1 MKNKKIGAALLA
13 GILSISILTACS
25 SKEPASSTPDGAG
38 QSEASS
44 SAGQSEVSSS
54 NSEQTSAN
62 VYPFPTLGLSMV
74 MSPDLEQRMK
84 GDVVVTI
91 DEKVEDYGTTLRYGT
106 VNWHRMPSEMAET
119 SVASDSLERIG
130 VLGAY
135 QAELVDQL
143 DELTG
148 CDNHQEVGRSADG
161 AYVYYLSTNSAAD
174 KELVEEVRK
183 TQVTITEM
191 EPVDHSADVPSSSF
205 SGTSVSDFSTQDVY
219 GTAYTQDVFK
229 DYDLT
234 MVNIFTTWCSPCV
247 AEMPELEKLYQQMK
261 DKGVG
266 VVGVVL
272 DVLNEKGEAPQEDLE
287 RAQTLVERTG
297 VTYPVLLP
305 DSTYFNGRLTGI
317 EAFPETFFV
326 DKDGNIVG
334 ETYSGS
340 GDLEYWMSI
349 VEKELAAVK
358 EGA

>member
-91 DEKVEDYGTTLRYGT
+91 DEKVEDDGTTLRYGT

-135 QAELVDQL
+135 QA
-143 DELTG
+143 
-148 CDNHQEVGRSADG
+148 
-161 AYVYYLSTNSAAD
+161 
-174 KELVEEVRK
+174 
-183 TQVTITEM
+183 
-191 EPVDHSADVPSSSF
+191 
-205 SGTSVSDFSTQDVY
+205 
-219 GTAYTQDVFK
+219 
-229 DYDLT
+229 
-234 MVNIFTTWCSPCV
+234 
-247 AEMPELEKLYQQMK
+247 
-261 DKGVG
+261 
-266 VVGVVL
+266 
-272 DVLNEKGEAPQEDLE
+272 
-287 RAQTLVERTG
+287 
-297 VTYPVLLP
+297 
-305 DSTYFNGRLTGI
+305 
-317 EAFPETFFV
+317 
-326 DKDGNIVG
+326 
-334 ETYSGS
+334 
-340 GDLEYWMSI
+340 
-349 VEKELAAVK
+349 
-358 EGA
+358 